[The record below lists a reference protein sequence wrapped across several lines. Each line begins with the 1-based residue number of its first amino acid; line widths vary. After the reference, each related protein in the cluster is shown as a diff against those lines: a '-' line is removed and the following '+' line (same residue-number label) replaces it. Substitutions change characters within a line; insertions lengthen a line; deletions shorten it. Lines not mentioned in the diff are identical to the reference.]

1 MLVFFWF
8 PITTYLRELIVLKDY
23 YRLLVGYWPMLAFGF
38 LTVFWG
44 NFGQSFFISWYGT
57 SIQNQLNLSAMAYG
71 SAYSIA
77 TFISGLC
84 IMAFGG
90 AIDVIKLKCFV
101 VITSVGLFIA
111 ALSMW
116 QISSLFSLVVSLF
129 LLRFFGQGLLP
140 HTSSIAMAKYF
151 TINRGKALS
160 IASNG
165 VPVGEIILPL
175 LAVLLI
181 SLYGWQFS
189 WLLIALSVPLLF
201 LPSALW
207 LLSKS
212 HDPETQVFTKSVT
225 SDNEHATRRTLFG
238 DSRFWLAIPL
248 VLMGPFVIT
257 GIFIHQGFITEQ
269 KEWSLTFL
277 ALTFTIYGIVHWL
290 ASIIAGAM
298 VDRFTAR
305 KLFSFT
311 GIPFGVALLFSCYF
325 EGGWVAIIL
334 MAFLG
339 AGIGMT
345 SPVVGALWA
354 EVYGTKSLGSIRSLV
369 TSLVI
374 ISTSISPIL
383 LGFFIDHQ
391 ASGNQILFGL
401 ACYAIVATALSLF
414 TYQKNE

>member
-1 MLVFFWF
+1 
-8 PITTYLRELIVLKDY
+8 
-23 YRLLVGYWPMLAFGF
+23 MLAFGF

-44 NFGQSFFISWYGT
+44 NFGQSFFISWYGA
-57 SIQNQLNLSAMAYG
+57 SIQEQLNLSATAYG

-90 AIDVIKLKCFV
+90 AIDVIKLKYFV
-101 VITSVGLFIA
+101 MIASVGLFIA

-116 QISSLFSLVVSLF
+116 QISSVLSLVVSLF

-140 HTSSIAMAKYF
+140 HASSIAMARYF
-151 TINRGKALS
+151 SINRGKALS

-175 LAVLLI
+175 LVVLLI

-207 LLSKS
+207 LLSQSKE
-212 HDPETQVFTKSVT
+212 PETQAFTKNIT
-225 SDNEHATRRTLFG
+225 ANNEHSTRRTLLG

-269 KEWSLTFL
+269 KEWSLTFF
-277 ALTFTIYGIVHWL
+277 ALTFIIYGLVHWL

-311 GIPFGVALLFSCYF
+311 GIPFGLALLLSCYF
-325 EGGWVAIIL
+325 EGGWVAIML

-339 AGIGMT
+339 VGIGIT
-345 SPVVGALWA
+345 SPIVSALWA

-369 TSLVI
+369 TSMVI

-391 ASGNQILFGL
+391 VSGNQILFAL
-401 ACYAIVATALSLF
+401 ACYAIVATVLSLF